1 MQATASTQG
10 SMSDSTFV
18 PCPRCRDVP
27 VLKELVD
34 AGRLCPF
41 CERTEAGQPS
51 NYREGRAAP
60 SYTQFDRSSRPR
72 A

>member
-1 MQATASTQG
+1 
-10 SMSDSTFV
+10 MSESTFV

-34 AGRLCPF
+34 AGRLCTW
-41 CERTEAGQPS
+41 CERQQQGQPS
-51 NYREGRAAP
+51 SYREGRAAP
-60 SYTQFDRSSRPR
+60 SYTTFDRSTRPN